1 MYRVTLKI
9 FAVLVVQD
17 IHVVLILI
25 FKLLSFLHLSLVTS
39 QSLLFVSTD
48 RVRRLSHLRSIDFFH
63 FRSFVTFSLLY
74 NPIDEHKPINCYV

>member
-25 FKLLSFLHLSLVTS
+25 FKLLSFLHLFFIMSPTRS
-39 QSLLFVSTD
+39 AKFVCK
-48 RVRRLSHLRSIDFFH
+48 H
-63 FRSFVTFSLLY
+63 
-74 NPIDEHKPINCYV
+74 